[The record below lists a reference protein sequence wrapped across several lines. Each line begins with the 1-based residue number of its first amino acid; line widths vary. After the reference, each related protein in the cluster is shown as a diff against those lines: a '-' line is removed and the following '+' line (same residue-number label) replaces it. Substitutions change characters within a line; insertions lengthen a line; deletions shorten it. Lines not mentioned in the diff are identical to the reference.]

1 MNDRVII
8 DHNVEAPM
16 RDGTVLRAD
25 VYRPEHGPSPTLLMR
40 TPYSKENPIG
50 TIFVLNPVRAAEAG
64 YAVVVQDVRGR
75 FRSDG
80 DFYPFV
86 NESDDGYDS
95 VEWVAAQEWSNGRVG
110 MYGSSYMAAAQ
121 WQAAITAP
129 PHLDAICPLQGSSD
143 YYDGRSYRGGAFE
156 LGALLSIALYAVGSG
171 ALTRVERSE
180 RRALW
185 QSMRAALD
193 DLAGTAR
200 TTPLEALRDEP
211 FARVIP
217 FFFDWLEHEEYDDY
231 WSALAVEPRHDQVT
245 VPALHISSWFDQ
257 FLPGTIGNFLG
268 VRRKGATERAREH
281 QYLFLGPWGHYAPRT
296 ALNGTARIG
305 GLDLGLG
312 AVVDL
317 DVLQLSWFDWWLKDD
332 PSRWRMKT
340 PVRIFSM
347 GANEWRDE
355 ADWPPEGTEARSLYF
370 ESGTGPDEGR
380 VSWERPSTD
389 EVSRFV
395 YDPADPVP
403 TVGGGHLLL
412 EAGYPQG
419 PHDQRDLAARADVL
433 VFTGEALESPLEVT
447 GPLVARIHADT
458 DAVCTDF
465 TVKLIDVFPDGPAL
479 NICDGIRRV
488 RPESGGRRPFE
499 VLVELGSTSHVFA
512 PGHRL
517 QVVVSSSDFPRYDR
531 NPNTGETARTA
542 TEYRPALQSVFTGGT
557 YASMIELPVR
567 QT

>member
-1 MNDRVII
+1 MSNRTII
-8 DHNVEAPM
+8 DRDVEAPM
-16 RDGTVLRAD
+16 RDGTILRAD
-25 VYRPEHGPSPTLLMR
+25 VYRPANGPSPALLMR

-50 TIFVLNPVRAAEAG
+50 TIFVLNPVRAARAG

-95 VEWVAAQEWSNGRVG
+95 VEWTASQEWCNGRVG

-121 WQAAITAP
+121 WQAAVTAP
-129 PHLDAICPLQGSSD
+129 PHLEVICPLQGTSD
-143 YYDGRSYRGGAFE
+143 YHDGRSYRGGAFE

-171 ALTRVERSE
+171 GLTKVDRSE

-200 TTPLEALRDEP
+200 TTPLEALRDAP
-211 FARVIP
+211 FASLIP
-217 FFFDWLEHEEYDDY
+217 FFFDWLEHEDYDEY
-231 WSALAVEPRHDQVT
+231 WAALAVEPRHDQVT

-257 FLPGTIGNFLG
+257 FLPGTIANFLG
-268 VRRKGATERAREH
+268 VRRHAATEKAREH

-312 AVVDL
+312 AAVDL
-317 DVLQLSWFDWWLKDD
+317 DALQLSWFDWWLKDD
-332 PSRWRMKT
+332 VERWRMQT

-347 GANEWRDE
+347 GVNEWRDE
-355 ADWPPEGTEARSLYF
+355 ADWPPDGAETRSLYL
-370 ESGTGPDEGR
+370 EAGSPPGEGR
-380 VSWERPSTD
+380 LTWERPPD
-389 EVSRFV
+389 GVSRFV
-395 YDPADPVP
+395 YDPGEPVP
-403 TVGGGHLLL
+403 TVGGAHLLL

-419 PHDQRDLAARADVL
+419 PHDQRDLAVRPDVL
-433 VFTGEALESPLEVT
+433 NFTGEPLEESLEVT
-447 GPLVARIHADT
+447 GPVVARVFADT
-458 DAVCTDF
+458 DAPCTDF
-465 TVKLIDVFPDGPAL
+465 TVKLVDVLPDGPAL
-479 NICDGIRRV
+479 NICDGILRV
-488 RPESGGRRPFE
+488 RPDADDPRPFE
-499 VLVELGSTSHVFA
+499 VTVDLGSTSHVFA
-512 PGHRL
+512 EGHRI
-517 QVVVSSSDFPRYDR
+517 QVLVSSSDFPRYDR

-542 TEYRPALQSVFTGGT
+542 TEFRPALQSVFSGGAF
-557 YASMIELPVR
+557 ASSVELPVR
-567 QT
+567 VA